1 MSTVTEQPEMQLYE
15 DKDLTKPVTKLSFG
29 RVPVGKS
36 YEKNLYLANHNKRWP
51 IVNIQCN
58 ESKDP
63 NVKLIYP
70 EFLKANSF
78 DTVTV
83 QWSPS
88 LSRREALDT
97 PFLFTGDLYIG

>member
-1 MSTVTEQPEMQLYE
+1 MADSEMKPELQLYE
-15 DKDLTKPVTKLSFG
+15 DADLTKPVSTLSFG

-36 YEKNLYLANHNKRWP
+36 YEKKLYLANHNPRWP

-63 NVKLIYP
+63 NVKINYP
-70 EFLKANSF
+70 EFIRPNSKEE
-78 DTVTV
+78 VTI
-83 QWSPS
+83 QWAPS

-97 PFLFTGDLYIG
+97 PHLFTGDLYIG

>member
-1 MSTVTEQPEMQLYE
+1 MEDKQEMQLYE
-15 DKDLTKPVTKLSFG
+15 DKELSKPVSKHSFG

-36 YEKNLYLANHNKRWP
+36 YEKKLYLANHNTRWP

-63 NVKLIYP
+63 NVKITYP
-70 EFLKANSF
+70 EFLKANSY
-78 DTVTV
+78 DSVII
-83 QWSPS
+83 QWSPN